1 MDVFSTLAQESAIAI
16 ENARLYEE
24 VVFKGNQLKAAN
36 LDSIKALAEAL
47 ETKDFETKGHSDRT
61 VAHALNIAKRIGLS
75 EQEQEWI
82 QYAAILHDI
91 GKIGIPEQILKKPGK
106 LTPEE
111 YEVMKQH
118 PVYGAQ
124 IVRQIKFLNHVVPLV
139 QADHERWDGKG
150 YPDGLKGEQIPLG
163 ARIVALVDAY
173 DAMTSDRVYR
183 KAPGKSFAIEE
194 MERCSGTQFDP
205 HIVGVFLEILRKD
218 VT

>member
-1 MDVFSTLAQESAIAI
+1 
-16 ENARLYEE
+16 
-24 VVFKGNQLKAAN
+24 
-36 LDSIKALAEAL
+36 
-47 ETKDFETKGHSDRT
+47 
-61 VAHALNIAKRIGLS
+61 
-75 EQEQEWI
+75 
-82 QYAAILHDI
+82 
-91 GKIGIPEQILKKPGK
+91 
-106 LTPEE
+106 
-111 YEVMKQH
+111 MKQH